1 MKKILLI
8 AVLFS
13 YSIANAQIVTEKNI
27 RDGSYGAKKLSKAPK
42 KIYLNQF
49 FINYQ
54 VLASGSETSTGGKTS
69 AEMAVGLVGIE
80 LEDMQEITNNAYAMV
95 VKKLKDAGV
104 EIVGADEAG
113 KTAFYSDW
121 TRMPGGTPS
130 HAQLLGYVSTAP
142 AGYDFYVKKVT
153 NKGKAKGTFLDT
165 TPKLSDEL
173 GDIPV
178 FETNVS
184 FQFVTIEGSSS
195 MVTEASRMKG
205 VVNYQIPE
213 TAIAKSSEGI
223 FGGKI
228 ETAQVMTRVV
238 WKGGAKGMGAG
249 TIMAFS
255 PKGEIE
261 IPGVVEQK
269 KFKEYVT
276 PGVSYNTSYSGI
288 VYTNKKELEV
298 SHQVKADREAFKSKT
313 QQALNEYLAYVVDQ
327 FIANLNG

>member
-1 MKKILLI
+1 MKKLILI
-8 AVLFS
+8 AALFAFTM
-13 YSIANAQIVTEKNI
+13 ANGQLVTEKNL
-27 RDGSYGAKKLSKAPK
+27 RDGSYGEKKLKKAPK

-54 VLASGSETSTGGKTS
+54 VLASSTESSAGGKTR

-95 VKKLKDAGV
+95 VNKLKAAGV

-113 KTAFYSDW
+113 KSEFFSDW
-121 TRMPGGTPS
+121 TRIEGGTPS
-130 HAQLLGYVSTAP
+130 QAQLLGYISTAP
-142 AGYDFYVKKVT
+142 VGYDFYVKKVT
-153 NKGKAKGTFLDT
+153 KKGKNKGTFFDT
-165 TPKLSDEL
+165 TPKLSKEL

-195 MVTEASRMKG
+195 LVTDASRMKG
-205 VVNYQIPE
+205 VVNYQMPE
-213 TAIAKSSEGI
+213 SAIAKSAEGF

-228 ETAQVMTRVV
+228 EVAPVMTRVV
-238 WKGGAKGMGAG
+238 WKGGASGLGAT

-255 PKGEIE
+255 PKKKIE

-276 PGVSYNTSYSGI
+276 PDRNYSTSYSGI
-288 VYTNKKELEV
+288 VYNNKKELEV
-298 SHQVKADREAFKSKT
+298 SHQVKADREAFKTKT
-313 QQALNEYLAYVVDQ
+313 QQALNEYLGQVVDQ